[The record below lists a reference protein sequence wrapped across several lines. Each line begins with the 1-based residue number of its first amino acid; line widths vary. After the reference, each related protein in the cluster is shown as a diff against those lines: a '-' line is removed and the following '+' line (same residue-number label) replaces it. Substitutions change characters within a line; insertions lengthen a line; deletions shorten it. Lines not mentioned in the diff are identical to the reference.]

1 MTKGES
7 KAMQASDIMTTEVW
21 TVGPDTPL
29 QDLAKL
35 LVDRRISA
43 VPVLDSERR
52 VIGIVSEGDLLRRQ
66 ETATEQRRSWWLEM
80 FANRDA
86 LAREYVKAH
95 GMQAHHVMTRHV
107 LCASETMTLG
117 EIADLLDHH
126 KIKRVP
132 VVRDGRLVGIV
143 SRSDLVRAF
152 LVAGRKQPDAAL
164 PANDRRIRAELQRRL
179 REQPWSHSSYLQ
191 SVVHDGVVEF
201 FGVTRSE
208 DERRALEV
216 LAETIPGV
224 TRVEDR
230 TTIGSYLTPM

>member
-1 MTKGES
+1 MTKAPG
-7 KAMQASDIMTTEVW
+7 KAMQARDVMTTEVC
-21 TVGPDTPL
+21 TVDPDTPL

-107 LCASETMTLG
+107 LCASETMSLG

-152 LVAGRKQPDAAL
+152 LAADSTQPRTAL
-164 PANDRRIRAELQRRL
+164 PPNDRGIRAELQRRL

-230 TTIGSYLTPM
+230 TTIGSYLAPM

>member
-1 MTKGES
+1 
-7 KAMQASDIMTTEVW
+7 
-21 TVGPDTPL
+21 
-29 QDLAKL
+29 
-35 LVDRRISA
+35 
-43 VPVLDSERR
+43 
-52 VIGIVSEGDLLRRQ
+52 
-66 ETATEQRRSWWLEM
+66 
-80 FANRDA
+80 
-86 LAREYVKAH
+86 
-95 GMQAHHVMTRHV
+95 
-107 LCASETMTLG
+107 MTLG

-152 LVAGRKQPDAAL
+152 LAADRKQPSTAL
-164 PANDRRIRAELQRRL
+164 PPDDRRIRAELQRRL
-179 REQPWSHSSYLQ
+179 QGQSWSHSSYLQ

-208 DERRALEV
+208 DEKRALEV

-230 TTIGSYLTPM
+230 TTIESYLVPM